1 MARSIDIWV
10 TNNVEQISRLVETG
24 PRIAQKYIDR
34 PITFNGCKIDM
45 RYVVVLKSLLPLQLY
60 VCDEFYIRWTY
71 DKFMMAETNFTNYD
85 THFTVNNYNESGAP
99 KLRCGPFMEQ
109 FDKEYES
116 RGIKFE
122 ELNKK
127 VHAAIADVFI
137 AF

>member
-1 MARSIDIWV
+1 
-10 TNNVEQISRLVETG
+10 
-24 PRIAQKYIDR
+24 
-34 PITFNGCKIDM
+34 M

-71 DKFMMAETNFTNYD
+71 SKFMMAETNYTNYD

-109 FDKEYES
+109 FNKEYES
-116 RGIKFE
+116 RGVTFQ

-127 VHAAIADVFI
+127 VHSAIADVFI
-137 AF
+137 AFQTRYGKEIESLGNIDKSRAFYGVDAMID